1 MTNHRTVFTDEMRM
15 TIASH
20 VPGKGILKLC
30 LKLLT
35 ILFLL
40 LHLLSLCFPIMPV
53 ISCLI
58 LLTRLRLLG
67 QTQHH
72 QQILLKLPDK
82 DCQCFDSFSPISL
95 NEIIKLVGMMKPSK
109 SPVDILPK
117 SLFTKSITS
126 IGPCLVS
133 IINLSLRLGQVP
145 RCFKH
150 AVVQP
155 LLKKSSL
162 DATSFNNY
170 RPISKLPFISKI
182 LEKVVAMQLNKF
194 WRLIKF
200 VKNFNLGFVKN
211 I

>member
-1 MTNHRTVFTDEMRM
+1 
-15 TIASH
+15 
-20 VPGKGILKLC
+20 
-30 LKLLT
+30 
-35 ILFLL
+35 
-40 LHLLSLCFPIMPV
+40 
-53 ISCLI
+53 
-58 LLTRLRLLG
+58 
-67 QTQHH
+67 
-72 QQILLKLPDK
+72 
-82 DCQCFDSFSPISL
+82 
-95 NEIIKLVGMMKPSK
+95 MKPSK

-170 RPISKLPFISKI
+170 RPISKMPFISKI
-182 LEKVVAMQLNKF
+182 LEKVVAMQLNTF
-194 WRLIKF
+194 WRLIKS
-200 VKNFNLGFVKN
+200 VKNFNLGFVKT
-211 I
+211 IQLKLPSLGSQIIF